1 MVSKQRSIVEAWL
14 DEDLSPA
21 MNMTT
26 DHAHEV
32 ADEEV
37 SKSPSTGCY
46 ARFIFS
52 LS

>member
-1 MVSKQRSIVEAWL
+1 
-14 DEDLSPA
+14 

-46 ARFIFS
+46 VLALVVTLGLYS
-52 LS
+52 LSLSTIDGDPTVD